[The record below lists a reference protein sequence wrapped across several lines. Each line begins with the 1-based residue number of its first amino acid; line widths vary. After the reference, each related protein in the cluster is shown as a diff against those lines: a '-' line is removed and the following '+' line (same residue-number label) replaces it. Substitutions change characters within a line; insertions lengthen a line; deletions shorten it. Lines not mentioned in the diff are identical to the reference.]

1 MNISYISSTFIV
13 QCTVCRFNDYMHF
26 DESLDVVALC
36 VELSMC
42 IVERGY
48 EYCCSSN
55 GFFGTFPKLPGF
67 RRVPLPVL
75 DIRERV
81 TQSSVTEFSSFS
93 SKLQRIP

>member
-26 DESLDVVALC
+26 DESPGVVAFRD
-36 VELSMC
+36 ELSMC